1 MAGNLKGKNKDELV
15 RMIQSL
21 RSQVDTLTTEKKTL
35 VDENTELKKVFDVIS
50 LQNERILK
58 LEKDFHRNLQYQRR
72 DTVEISGIPKAVDV
86 KDLEAEV
93 IKVYEAAKVKVH
105 GQSLRPSDIQ
115 ACHRIGKKKE
125 TTIVKFVSR
134 KFAFEGL
141 VNGRNLKDNNV
152 YGNGCKLYI
161 NTSFC
166 DAYRHLNFLI
176 RGIKGKKL
184 INHYK
189 VRKGTNMIQI
199 KEGEDYYEIEH
210 VDDLVALGLYT
221 PEPEKGDQSDE

>member
-1 MAGNLKGKNKDELV
+1 MFE
-15 RMIQSL
+15 
-21 RSQVDTLTTEKKTL
+21 
-35 VDENTELKKVFDVIS
+35 VIS
-50 LQNERILK
+50 QQNERILN

-72 DTVEISGIPKAVDV
+72 DTVEISGIPKTVDV
-86 KDLEAEV
+86 KNLEAEV
-93 IKVYEAAKVKVH
+93 IKIYDAAQVKVH

-115 ACHRIGKKKE
+115 ASHRIGKKKE

-152 YGNGCKLYI
+152 YGPGTKLYI

-184 INHYK
+184 IHHYK
-189 VRKGTNMIQI
+189 VRKGTNFIQI
-199 KEGEDYYEIEH
+199 KEGDDYFAIEH
-210 VDDLVALGLYT
+210 VNDLVALGLHK
-221 PEPEKGDQSDE
+221 PEESEDQ